1 MADITQTQVLQDL
14 SFLLGES
21 AIPNNG
27 IEDRKTFIQR
37 ALERVY
43 RLHDFPMN
51 KITATVALISGT
63 ATLPSTLGQDS
74 KIDARDGQN
83 NVFDQIPYE
92 EQQNYIKGS
101 HKYWL
106 EGYEGSNTYFLKSL
120 DADVVLKLR
129 FTTTVPLI
137 NGSISTPFGSSMAL
151 ARGALVYY
159 RQAEDPQ
166 ADISQ
171 DEAIF
176 QEEVD
181 EVWKRY
187 RRSRP
192 QKRIKDLYEV
202 NGTFVGDTNQTGGA

>member
-1 MADITQTQVLQDL
+1 MSDITQTQVLQDL
-14 SFLLGES
+14 SYLLGES
-21 AIPNNG
+21 AIPSNG
-27 IEDRKTFIQR
+27 IEDRKTFVQR
-37 ALERVY
+37 ALERAY

-51 KITATVALISGT
+51 KITATVALVAGT
-63 ATLPSTLGQDS
+63 ATLPATVGQDS
-74 KIDARDGQN
+74 KMDVRDGQN
-83 NVFDQIPYE
+83 NVFDQVPYE
-92 EQQNYIKGS
+92 AQQNYEKGS
-101 HKYWL
+101 YKYWL
-106 EGYEGSNTYFLKSL
+106 EGYEGTNSYFLKSN
-120 DADVVLKLR
+120 DNNVTLKIR

-176 QEEVD
+176 QQEVD

-192 QKRIKDLYEV
+192 QQRMKDLYEV
-202 NGTFVGDTNQTGGA
+202 NNTFVGDTTTLGGA

>member
-1 MADITQTQVLQDL
+1 MSDITQTQVLQDL
-14 SFLLGES
+14 SYLLGES

-37 ALERVY
+37 ALERAY

-51 KITATVALISGT
+51 KVTATVALIGGT
-63 ATLPSTLGQDS
+63 ATLPSSAGQDS
-74 KIDARDGQN
+74 KLDVRDSN
-83 NVFDQIPYE
+83 AVYDQIPYE
-92 EQQNYIKGS
+92 SQQSYARGS

-106 EGYEGSNTYFLKSL
+106 EGYEGTGTYLIKSNDTDVTLK
-120 DADVVLKLR
+120 VR
-129 FTTTVPLI
+129 FTTTTPLI
-137 NGSISTPFGSSMAL
+137 NGSVSTPFGSSMAL

-159 RQAEDPQ
+159 RQSEDPQ

-176 QEEVD
+176 QQEVD

-192 QKRIKDLYEV
+192 QRRTKDLHEAS
-202 NGTFVGDTNQTGGA
+202 GTYVGDTSDVGGS

>member
-1 MADITQTQVLQDL
+1 MANITQIQVLQDM
-14 SFLLGES
+14 SFLLGEAAVPGS
-21 AIPNNG
+21 G

-51 KITATVALISGT
+51 KITATVALIAGT
-63 ATLPSTLGQDS
+63 ITLPTTFGQDS
-74 KIDARDGQN
+74 EVDVRDGQN

-92 EQQNYIKGS
+92 RQQDYIKGDR
-101 HKYWL
+101 KYWL
-106 EGYEGSNTYFLKSL
+106 EGYEGTSTYFMKSA
-120 DADVVLKLR
+120 DADTILKLR

-151 ARGALVYY
+151 ARGAMVYF

-176 QEEVD
+176 QQEVD

-192 QKRIKDLYEV
+192 QRRIRDLYET
-202 NGTFVGDTNQTGGA
+202 NGTFVGDTTIVGGM